1 MSDNGFTQ
9 HNATIADVEIS
20 VQSYRVGNR
29 WAAKVETL
37 DVGNVIGRAMADTR
51 EAAEAAAIESAQ
63 VVLELRS
70 ATASLRASA
79 DKLRDKR

>member
-9 HNATIADVEIS
+9 QKRIIANVEVS

-51 EAAEAAAIESAQ
+51 EDAEAAASENAS
-63 VVLELRS
+63 VLLELRS